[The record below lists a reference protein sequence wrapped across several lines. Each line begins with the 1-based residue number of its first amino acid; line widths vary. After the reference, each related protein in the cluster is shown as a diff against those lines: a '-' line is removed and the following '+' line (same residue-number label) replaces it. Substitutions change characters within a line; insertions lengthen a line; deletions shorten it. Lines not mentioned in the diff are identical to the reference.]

1 MAHIKL
7 IPQDARPFRLGP
19 LAKTIES
26 SGTQAAR
33 AFLWLREPKVV
44 SSGQTRALIPFVSI
58 SNCGWVDP
66 AGSFILNYLSA
77 GRCTTAT
84 TSNLIGS
91 GRQSAGNLRITVN
104 WRLSSFYLWRQ
115 LIPMHTS
122 DSLNQ
127 FFLRRRV
134 AVSQTRPPAS
144 EAVSPGAGYFESR
157 RASSYSRPY
166 FSRLGEGGALSAGS
180 NCNLTSKKR
189 GIDFL
194 SFDDVSLAPCRA
206 TLFEEQ
212 RNAN

>member
-1 MAHIKL
+1 LAHIKL

-44 SSGQTRALIPFVSI
+44 SSGQTRALIPFISN

-84 TSNLIGS
+84 TSNFIGPD
-91 GRQSAGNLRITVN
+91 QQMVGNPRTNAIRWT
-104 WRLSSFYLWRQ
+104 SSFFVEE
-115 LIPMHTS
+115 LIRMHTS
-122 DSLNQ
+122 DPFNQ
-127 FFLRRRV
+127 FNLQQRFALGRTRLR
-134 AVSQTRPPAS
+134 AT

-166 FSRLGEGGALSAGS
+166 FSRLGEGGVQTEGS
-180 NCNLTSKKR
+180 NCNFYSRKR
-189 GIDFL
+189 GNDLL

-206 TLFEEQ
+206 TSFEDQ